1 MKKATLVI
9 AFLLIIV
16 GILTAQTVSRNIK
29 TKEYLELQENL
40 GKGWNTWYN
49 NSVISYVLLPE
60 GFSINLCVSKPGK
73 KDYLREVFKASKI
86 SNRPEEVKLGLRADD
101 GSYTSLELT
110 YLKEVIEVQTGT
122 DGSDELILVTP
133 KQQSKNQLVVEA
145 GLLWG
150 RDGIIGLEDSKL
162 IGKFSS
168 RTISV
173 STTERQIKDAYVV
186 TSAPNI
192 IVSLKNE
199 VGIYTGKKR
208 SIDEIKSIISKKRV
222 EQEKRISSYD
232 DLSEPFKAMQSIL
245 VWNTIYDA
253 PNNRVISPVSRNW
266 NVGWGGFVLFDW
278 DTYFASYMCSL
289 FNKNLAYAN
298 AIEITKAITPSGFIP
313 NFQAP
318 FGYSSWDRSQPPIGS
333 TVIFAIYNRYHEKW
347 FLIEVYDELLT
358 WNRWWPKNRDIN
370 GYLAWGSNKV
380 PDSLKYLDRSN
391 NTMQGAKF
399 ESGLDNSPMYD
410 NVPFNKQTGI
420 MEFADVGLM
429 SLYIMDCNSLATMAD
444 ILGKK
449 EDAKELRERSAR
461 YAEKLSSLWDENT
474 GIFLNKRLDNGE
486 KSYRLSPTNFYPML
500 AKVCSQKQ
508 AEIMMTK
515 HYFNPDEFYGEF
527 VMPSIARND
536 SAFKDNNYWRG
547 RIWAPMNFLVYMG
560 MQNYNLPKAKNDLLE
575 KSKSLLLKSWK
586 EDGSIYENYNGSTGQ
601 GDDVKNADGF
611 YHWGALLTFMS
622 LIERGYM
629 EPTHNLK

>member
-208 SIDEIKSIISKKRV
+208 SIDEIKSIISKKRA

-333 TVIFAIYNRYHEKW
+333 TVILAIYNRYHEKW

-380 PDSLKYLDRSN
+380 PDSLKYLDRSI

-429 SLYIMDCNSLATMAD
+429 SLYIMDCNSLSTMAD
-444 ILGKK
+444 VLGKK
-449 EDAKELRERSAR
+449 EDAKELKERSAR

-527 VMPSIARND
+527 LMPSIARND